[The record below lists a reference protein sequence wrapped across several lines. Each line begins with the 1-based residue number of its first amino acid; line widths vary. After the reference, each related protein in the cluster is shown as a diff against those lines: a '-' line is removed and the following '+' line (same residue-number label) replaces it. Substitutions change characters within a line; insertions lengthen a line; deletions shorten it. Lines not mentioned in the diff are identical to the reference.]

1 MKIAGYQGSVNLGAG
16 GGATVKVSSDL
27 NAYGSGG
34 KGLAAIAGAAN
45 KWAVAVEAQ
54 QEDEDKQSILNAM
67 DIFNK
72 SRYNIM
78 YNDESGLMNTKLEG
92 TAGAGAS
99 YTEQINKARQ
109 DVLSNTKL
117 HSQKNQL
124 ALDHLMYQSAQQ
136 GFQTVD
142 QYEQKQKE
150 AVTDLRYDNNI
161 QNSCEFVQK
170 NWNNPQA
177 LQDEIIR
184 TQLLTSAIYGK
195 RGAEFIESKSRA
207 NIGQVVASAVGASIT
222 NEDYGTMRNLMDK
235 YGSYLTANQ
244 RAAFEKVAYDKES
257 SAFERNAAKD
267 LYAKYGDDEEAVR
280 KAVEGMKGFSG
291 GESGNDF
298 ENLLTSFGIQESDG
312 NYNAKNARTGASGKY
327 QILPSNWPSW
337 SQEAG
342 LPAGAE
348 MTPEN
353 QEKVARFKLKQYY
366 DKYGAAGAAVA
377 WYSGETNAQRW
388 VSGKTTD
395 VWGNTWDTPQHGN
408 EPSIKEYAESV
419 TSRAGNVHSTH
430 NMSQDEQDRIM
441 KQYRT
446 IKADHDRIETYKKNK
461 LFEGIKSELFS
472 MFNNGTSYSDAMAWA
487 TNQAGSDPDK
497 YVTYRNAVT
506 AIYGP
511 QGRSGSGGSGG
522 REGIAKLGSDGKEA
536 VISMLE
542 AGRFKSKA
550 EFLAFARSHG
560 ATNSDMNTL
569 DKSYDNWLSGA
580 GEYAY
585 DWDGLCKY
593 AMGSSSNNK
602 VKQGL
607 KIYGKQ
613 WVRTYRAE
621 HNGMNPDESVL
632 VDAMKQAITT
642 RTFGTYVTKPGFLWD
657 STKTFS
663 GNDALLAKAGIARA
677 EKIAD
682 DWYHV
687 TYFDGSDGNVNG
699 GYLDEVMN
707 GDY

>member
-1 MKIAGYQGSVNLGAG
+1 MKIAGYQGGVNLGT

-92 TAGAGAS
+92 TAGASSS

-117 HSQKNQL
+117 HSKKNQL

-222 NEDYGTMRNLMDK
+222 NEDYGTMRNIMDK

-257 SAFERNAAKD
+257 SAFERNTAKD
-267 LYAKYGDDEEAVR
+267 LYAKYGDNEEAVR
-280 KAVEGMKGFSG
+280 KELEGMKGFSEG
-291 GESGNDF
+291 GNEFDNLVVAIGGQESG
-298 ENLLTSFGIQESDG
+298 G
-312 NYNAKNARTGASGKY
+312 NYNAKNGRTGASGKY
-327 QILPSNWPSW
+327 QIMPDNWPSW

-353 QEKVARFKLKQYY
+353 QEIVARFKLKQYY
-366 DKYGAAGAAVA
+366 DKYGARGAAIAWYGGEGALKYSAGAM
-377 WYSGETNAQRW
+377 NRKQ
-388 VSGKTTD
+388 
-395 VWGNTWDTPQHGN
+395 GNGD
-408 EPSIKEYAESV
+408 EPSINEYADSV
-419 TSRAGNVHSTH
+419 LARMGTGHSTH

-461 LFEGIKSELFS
+461 LFEGIKSEIFS

-511 QGRSGSGGSGG
+511 QGRSGSSGG
-522 REGIAKLGSDGKEA
+522 GNGKLDDDAIGVLEDMLQEGKFSSIDQ
-536 VISMLE
+536 
-542 AGRFKSKA
+542 
-550 EFLAFARSHG
+550 FLAYAANKG
-560 ATNSDMNTL
+560 A
-569 DKSYDNWLSGA
+569 
-580 GEYAY
+580 
-585 DWDGLCKY
+585 
-593 AMGSSSNNK
+593 SSAQRRK
-602 VKQGL
+602 L
-607 KIYGKQ
+607 EKIYNDWYSGTGEFAFDMEGLVQQVAGKNADALYKKKIQNYGRQ
-613 WVRTYRAE
+613 WVRAYRVKN
-621 HNGMNPDESVL
+621 HGMNPGETELLKALRNCV
-632 VDAMKQAITT
+632 TT
-642 RTFGTYVTKPGFLWD
+642 KVYGSYVTEKHSFWFD
-657 STKTFS
+657 STEDIKAS
-663 GNDALLAKAGIARA
+663 DADLIARGIASVN
-677 EKIAD
+677 KTGD
-682 DWYHV
+682 DWYDV
-687 TYFDGSDGNVNG
+687 KWLDGRSGKING
-699 GYLDEVMN
+699 AYLAKLLK

>member
-1 MKIAGYQGSVNLGAG
+1 MKIAGYQGGVNLGT

-92 TAGAGAS
+92 TAGASSS

-117 HSQKNQL
+117 HSKKNQL

-222 NEDYGTMRNLMDK
+222 NEDYGTMRNIMDK

-257 SAFERNAAKD
+257 SAFERNTAKD

-280 KAVEGMKGFSG
+280 KEVENMDAFSPEG
-291 GESGNDF
+291 GKVETQAEGTTWVRNSGVSLDGVKQQVTIGLSDIAKEFNT
-298 ENLLTSFGIQESDG
+298 LSGAQLIVTSGTDSTDIH
-312 NYNAKNARTGASGKY
+312 
-327 QILPSNWPSW
+327 
-337 SQEAG
+337 
-342 LPAGAE
+342 
-348 MTPEN
+348 
-353 QEKVARFKLKQYY
+353 
-366 DKYGAAGAAVA
+366 AAGEHSHGAGVKLDVAADWLENADNRKKFISYMQSKGIKVLDEYSNPSPNSTGGHLDLDFTDYKGGTVA
-377 WYSGETNAQRW
+377 HKHISLDG
-388 VSGKTTD
+388 
-395 VWGNTWDTPQHGN
+395 
-408 EPSIKEYAESV
+408 
-419 TSRAGNVHSTH
+419 
-430 NMSQDEQDRIM
+430 QDRIM
-441 KQYRT
+441 KQYRI

-461 LFEGIKSELFS
+461 LFEGIKNEIFA
-472 MFNNGTSYSDAMAWA
+472 MFGNGTSYSDAMAWA

-497 YVTYRNAVT
+497 YVTYRNAVE

-511 QGRSGSGGSGG
+511 QGGSGSSGSGGSSNGKLDDDAIG
-522 REGIAKLGSDGKEA
+522 VLEDMLQEGKFASIDQ
-536 VISMLE
+536 
-542 AGRFKSKA
+542 
-550 EFLAFARSHG
+550 FLAYAANKG
-560 ATNSDMNTL
+560 A
-569 DKSYDNWLSGA
+569 
-580 GEYAY
+580 
-585 DWDGLCKY
+585 
-593 AMGSSSNNK
+593 SSAQRGK
-602 VKQGL
+602 L
-607 KIYGKQ
+607 EKIYNDWYSGTGEFAFDMEGLVQQVAGKNADALYKKKIQNYGRQ
-613 WVRTYRAE
+613 WVRAYRAKN
-621 HNGMNPDESVL
+621 HGMNPGETELLEALRNCV
-632 VDAMKQAITT
+632 TT
-642 RTFGTYVTKPGFLWD
+642 KVYGSYVTEKHSFWFD
-657 STKTFS
+657 STEDIKAS
-663 GNDALLAKAGIARA
+663 DADLIARGIASVN
-677 EKIAD
+677 KTGD
-682 DWYHV
+682 DWYDV
-687 TYFDGSDGNVNG
+687 KWLDGTSGKING
-699 GYLDEVMN
+699 AYLAKLLK

>member
-34 KGLAAIAGAAN
+34 KGLAAIAGAAS

-117 HSQKNQL
+117 HSKKNQL

-170 NWNNPQA
+170 NWNNSQA

-195 RGAEFIESKSRA
+195 RGAEFVESKSRA

-222 NEDYGTMRNLMDK
+222 NEDYSTMRNIMDK

-257 SAFERNAAKD
+257 SAFERNTAKD
-267 LYAKYGDDEEAVR
+267 LYAKYGDNEEAVR
-280 KAVEGMKGFSG
+280 KALEGMKGFSEG
-291 GESGNDF
+291 GNEFDNLVAAIGGQESG
-298 ENLLTSFGIQESDG
+298 G
-312 NYNAKNARTGASGKY
+312 NYNAKNGRTGASGKY
-327 QILPSNWPSW
+327 QIMPDNWPSW

-353 QEKVARFKLKQYY
+353 QEMVARFKLKQYY
-366 DKYGAAGAAVA
+366 DKYGARGAAIA
-377 WYSGETNAQRW
+377 WYGGEGALNYSADAMNRKQ
-388 VSGKTTD
+388 
-395 VWGNTWDTPQHGN
+395 GNGD
-408 EPSIKEYAESV
+408 EPSINEYADSV
-419 TSRAGNVHSTH
+419 LARMGTGHSTH

-461 LFEGIKSELFS
+461 LFEGIKNEIFA

-511 QGRSGSGGSGG
+511 QGRSGSSGSGG

-560 ATNSDMNTL
+560 ATNSDMNSL

-593 AMGSSSNNK
+593 AMGSSSNDK

-663 GNDALLAKAGIARA
+663 GNDALLAKAGIARV

>member
-1 MKIAGYQGSVNLGAG
+1 MKIAGYQGSVNLGTG

-222 NEDYGTMRNLMDK
+222 NEDYGTMRNIMDK
-235 YGSYLTANQ
+235 YGSCLTANQ

-280 KAVEGMKGFSG
+280 KEVENMDAFSPEG
-291 GESGNDF
+291 GKVEAQAEGTTWVRNSGVSLDGVKQQVTVGLSDIAKEFNT
-298 ENLLTSFGIQESDG
+298 LSGAQLIVTSGTDSTDIH
-312 NYNAKNARTGASGKY
+312 
-327 QILPSNWPSW
+327 
-337 SQEAG
+337 
-342 LPAGAE
+342 
-348 MTPEN
+348 
-353 QEKVARFKLKQYY
+353 
-366 DKYGAAGAAVA
+366 AAGEHSHGAGVKLDVAADWLENADNRKKFISYMQSKGIKVLDEYSNPSPNSTGGHLDLDFTDYKGGTVA
-377 WYSGETNAQRW
+377 HKHISLDG
-388 VSGKTTD
+388 
-395 VWGNTWDTPQHGN
+395 
-408 EPSIKEYAESV
+408 
-419 TSRAGNVHSTH
+419 
-430 NMSQDEQDRIM
+430 QDRIM
-441 KQYRT
+441 KQYRI

-461 LFEGIKSELFS
+461 LFEGIKNEIFA
-472 MFNNGTSYSDAMAWA
+472 MFNNGTSYSEAMTWA

-497 YVTYRNAVT
+497 YVTYRNAVE

-511 QGRSGSGGSGG
+511 QGRSESSGSGGSSNGKLDDDAIG
-522 REGIAKLGSDGKEA
+522 VLEDMLQEGKFSSIDQ
-536 VISMLE
+536 
-542 AGRFKSKA
+542 
-550 EFLAFARSHG
+550 FLAYAANKG
-560 ATNSDMNTL
+560 ASSAQR
-569 DKSYDNWLSGA
+569 DKL
-580 GEYAY
+580 E
-585 DWDGLCKY
+585 
-593 AMGSSSNNK
+593 
-602 VKQGL
+602 
-607 KIYGKQ
+607 KIYKDWYSGTGEFAFDMEGLVQQVAGKNADALYKKKIQNYGRQ
-613 WVRTYRAE
+613 WVRAYRVKN
-621 HNGMNPDESVL
+621 HGMNPGETELLEALQNCV
-632 VDAMKQAITT
+632 TT
-642 RTFGTYVTKPGFLWD
+642 KVYGSYVTEKHSFWFD
-657 STKTFS
+657 STEDIKAS
-663 GNDALLAKAGIARA
+663 DADLIARGIASVN
-677 EKIAD
+677 KTGD
-682 DWYHV
+682 DWYDV
-687 TYFDGSDGNVNG
+687 KWLDGTSGKING
-699 GYLDEVMN
+699 AYLAKLLR

>member
-16 GGATVKVSSDL
+16 GGATVKVSSDI

-117 HSQKNQL
+117 HSKKNQL

-222 NEDYGTMRNLMDK
+222 NEDYSTMRNIMDK

-257 SAFERNAAKD
+257 SAFERNTAKD

-280 KAVEGMKGFSG
+280 KEVENMDAFSPEG
-291 GESGNDF
+291 GKVETQAEGTTWVRNSGVSLDGVKQQVTIGLSDIAKEFNT
-298 ENLLTSFGIQESDG
+298 LSGAQLIVTSGTDSTDIH
-312 NYNAKNARTGASGKY
+312 
-327 QILPSNWPSW
+327 
-337 SQEAG
+337 
-342 LPAGAE
+342 
-348 MTPEN
+348 
-353 QEKVARFKLKQYY
+353 
-366 DKYGAAGAAVA
+366 AAGEHSHGAGVKLDVAADWLENADNRKKFISYMQSKGIKVLDEYSNPSPNSTGGHLDLDFTDYKGGTVA
-377 WYSGETNAQRW
+377 HKHISLDG
-388 VSGKTTD
+388 
-395 VWGNTWDTPQHGN
+395 
-408 EPSIKEYAESV
+408 
-419 TSRAGNVHSTH
+419 
-430 NMSQDEQDRIM
+430 QDRIM
-441 KQYRT
+441 KQYRI

-461 LFEGIKSELFS
+461 LFEGIKNEIFA
-472 MFNNGTSYSDAMAWA
+472 MFGNGTSYSDAMAWA
-487 TNQAGSDPDK
+487 TKQAGSDPDK

-511 QGRSGSGGSGG
+511 QGRSGSSGSGG
-522 REGIAKLGSDGKEA
+522 SSNGKLDDDAIGVLEDMLQEGKFASIDQ
-536 VISMLE
+536 
-542 AGRFKSKA
+542 
-550 EFLAFARSHG
+550 FLAYAANKG
-560 ATNSDMNTL
+560 A
-569 DKSYDNWLSGA
+569 
-580 GEYAY
+580 
-585 DWDGLCKY
+585 
-593 AMGSSSNNK
+593 SSAQRWK
-602 VKQGL
+602 L
-607 KIYGKQ
+607 EKIYKDWYSGTGEFAFDMEGLVQQVAGKNADALYKKKIQNYGRQ
-613 WVRTYRAE
+613 WVRTYRAQ
-621 HNGMNPDESVL
+621 HGGNNPGEAELLEALQNCVKTKVYGS
-632 VDAMKQAITT
+632 
-642 RTFGTYVTKPGFLWD
+642 YVTEKHSFWFD
-657 STKTFS
+657 STEDIKAS
-663 GNDALLAKAGIARA
+663 DADLIARGIASVY
-677 EKIAD
+677 KTGD
-682 DWYHV
+682 DWYDV
-687 TYFDGSDGNVNG
+687 KWLDGTSGKING
-699 GYLDEVMN
+699 AYLAKLLK

>member
-117 HSQKNQL
+117 HSKKNQL

-222 NEDYGTMRNLMDK
+222 NEDYGTMRNIMDK

-257 SAFERNAAKD
+257 SAFERNTAKD
-267 LYAKYGDDEEAVR
+267 LYAKYGDNEEAVR
-280 KAVEGMKGFSG
+280 KALEGMKGFSEG
-291 GESGNDF
+291 GNEFDNLVAAIGGQESG
-298 ENLLTSFGIQESDG
+298 G
-312 NYNAKNARTGASGKY
+312 NYNAKNGRTGASGKY
-327 QILPSNWPSW
+327 QIMPDNWPSW

-353 QEKVARFKLKQYY
+353 QEIVARFKLKQYY
-366 DKYGAAGAAVA
+366 DKYGARGAAIA
-377 WYSGETNAQRW
+377 WYGGEGALKYSADAMNRKQ
-388 VSGKTTD
+388 
-395 VWGNTWDTPQHGN
+395 GNGD
-408 EPSIKEYAESV
+408 EPSINEYADSV
-419 TSRAGNVHSTH
+419 LARMGTGHSTH

-461 LFEGIKSELFS
+461 LFEGIKNEIFA

-487 TNQAGSDPDK
+487 TKQAGSDPDK

-511 QGRSGSGGSGG
+511 QGRSGSSGSGG
-522 REGIAKLGSDGKEA
+522 REAIAKLGSDGKEA

-560 ATNSDMNTL
+560 ATNSDMNSL

-593 AMGSSSNNK
+593 VMGTSSNDK

>member
-1 MKIAGYQGSVNLGAG
+1 MKIAGYQGSVNLGTG

-92 TAGAGAS
+92 TAGASAS

-222 NEDYGTMRNLMDK
+222 NEDYGTMRNIMDK

-257 SAFERNAAKD
+257 SAFERNTAKD
-267 LYAKYGDDEEAVR
+267 LYAKYGDNEEAVR
-280 KAVEGMKGFSG
+280 KELEGMKGFSEG
-291 GESGNDF
+291 GNEFDNLVAAIGGQESG
-298 ENLLTSFGIQESDG
+298 G
-312 NYNAKNARTGASGKY
+312 NYNAKNGRTGASGKY
-327 QILPSNWPSW
+327 QIMPDNWPSW

-353 QEKVARFKLKQYY
+353 QEIVARFKLKQYY
-366 DKYGAAGAAVA
+366 DKYGARGAAIAWYGGEGALKYSAGAM
-377 WYSGETNAQRW
+377 NRKQ
-388 VSGKTTD
+388 
-395 VWGNTWDTPQHGN
+395 GNGD
-408 EPSIKEYAESV
+408 EPSINEYADSV
-419 TSRAGNVHSTH
+419 LARMGTGHSTH

-461 LFEGIKSELFS
+461 LFEGIKSEIFS

-497 YVTYRNAVT
+497 YVTYRNAVV

-511 QGRSGSGGSGG
+511 QGRSGSSGSGG
-522 REGIAKLGSDGKEA
+522 SSNGKLDDDAIGVLEDMLQEGKFASIDQ
-536 VISMLE
+536 
-542 AGRFKSKA
+542 
-550 EFLAFARSHG
+550 FLAYAANKG
-560 ATNSDMNTL
+560 A
-569 DKSYDNWLSGA
+569 
-580 GEYAY
+580 
-585 DWDGLCKY
+585 
-593 AMGSSSNNK
+593 SSAQRGK
-602 VKQGL
+602 L
-607 KIYGKQ
+607 EKIYKDWYSGTGEFAFDMEGLVQQVAGKNADALYKKKIQNYGRQ
-613 WVRTYRAE
+613 WVRTYRAQ
-621 HNGMNPDESVL
+621 HGGNNPGETELLEALRNCV
-632 VDAMKQAITT
+632 TT
-642 RTFGTYVTKPGFLWD
+642 KVYGSYVTEKHSFWFD
-657 STKTFS
+657 STEDIKAS
-663 GNDALLAKAGIARA
+663 DADLIARGIASVN
-677 EKIAD
+677 KTGD
-682 DWYHV
+682 DWYDV
-687 TYFDGSDGNVNG
+687 KWLDGTSGKING
-699 GYLDEVMN
+699 AYLAKLLK

>member
-117 HSQKNQL
+117 HSKKNQL

-222 NEDYGTMRNLMDK
+222 NEDYGTMRNIMDK

-257 SAFERNAAKD
+257 SAFERNTAKD
-267 LYAKYGDDEEAVR
+267 LYAKYGDNEEAVR
-280 KAVEGMKGFSG
+280 KALEGMKGFSEG
-291 GESGNDF
+291 GNEFDNLVAAIGGQESG
-298 ENLLTSFGIQESDG
+298 G
-312 NYNAKNARTGASGKY
+312 NYNAKNSRTGASGKY
-327 QILPSNWPSW
+327 QIMPDNWPSW

-353 QEKVARFKLKQYY
+353 QEIVARFKLKQYY
-366 DKYGAAGAAVA
+366 DKYGARGAAIA
-377 WYSGETNAQRW
+377 WYGGEGALNYSADAMNRKQ
-388 VSGKTTD
+388 
-395 VWGNTWDTPQHGN
+395 GNGD
-408 EPSIKEYAESV
+408 EPSINEYADSV
-419 TSRAGNVHSTH
+419 LARMGTGHSTH

-461 LFEGIKSELFS
+461 LFEGIKNEIFAMFS
-472 MFNNGTSYSDAMAWA
+472 NGTSYSDAMAWA

-511 QGRSGSGGSGG
+511 QGRSGSSGSGG
-522 REGIAKLGSDGKEA
+522 REAIAKLGSDGKEA

-560 ATNSDMNTL
+560 ATNSDMNSL

-593 AMGSSSNNK
+593 VMGTSSNNK

-607 KIYGKQ
+607 KIFGKQ

-642 RTFGTYVTKPGFLWD
+642 RTFGSYVTKPGFLWD

>member
-117 HSQKNQL
+117 HSKKNQL

-222 NEDYGTMRNLMDK
+222 NEDYSTMRNIMDK

-257 SAFERNAAKD
+257 SAFERNTAKD
-267 LYAKYGDDEEAVR
+267 LYAKYGDNEEAVR
-280 KAVEGMKGFSG
+280 KALEGMKGFSEG
-291 GESGNDF
+291 GNEFDNLVAAIGGQESG
-298 ENLLTSFGIQESDG
+298 G
-312 NYNAKNARTGASGKY
+312 NYNAKNGRTGASGKY
-327 QILPSNWPSW
+327 QIMPDNWPSW

-353 QEKVARFKLKQYY
+353 QEIVARFKLKQYY
-366 DKYGAAGAAVA
+366 DKYGARGAAIA
-377 WYSGETNAQRW
+377 WYGGEGALKYSADAMNRKQ
-388 VSGKTTD
+388 
-395 VWGNTWDTPQHGN
+395 GNGD
-408 EPSIKEYAESV
+408 EPSINEYADSV
-419 TSRAGNVHSTH
+419 LARMGTGHSTH

-446 IKADHDRIETYKKNK
+446 IKADHDRITTYKKNK
-461 LFEGIKSELFS
+461 LFEGIKSEIFS

-497 YVTYRNAVT
+497 YVTYRNAVK

-511 QGRSGSGGSGG
+511 QGRSGSSNGKLDNDAIDVLEDMLQ
-522 REGIAKLGSDGKEA
+522 EGKFASIDQ
-536 VISMLE
+536 
-542 AGRFKSKA
+542 
-550 EFLAFARSHG
+550 FLAYAANKGASSAQRGKLEKIYKDWYSGTGEFAF
-560 ATNSDMNTL
+560 DM
-569 DKSYDNWLSGA
+569 
-580 GEYAY
+580 E
-585 DWDGLCKY
+585 GL
-593 AMGSSSNNK
+593 
-602 VKQGL
+602 VKQVAGKNADAL
-607 KIYGKQ
+607 YKKKIQNYGRQ
-613 WVRTYRAE
+613 WVRVYRAKN
-621 HNGMNPDESVL
+621 HGMNPGETELLEALQNCV
-632 VDAMKQAITT
+632 TT
-642 RTFGTYVTKPGFLWD
+642 KVYGSYVTEKHSFWFD
-657 STKTFS
+657 STEDIKAS
-663 GNDALLAKAGIARA
+663 DADLIARGIASVN
-677 EKIAD
+677 KTGD
-682 DWYHV
+682 DWYDV
-687 TYFDGSDGNVNG
+687 KWLDGTSRKING
-699 GYLDEVMN
+699 AYLAKLLK

>member
-1 MKIAGYQGSVNLGAG
+1 MKIAGYQGSVNLGTG

-267 LYAKYGDDEEAVR
+267 LYAKYGDNEEAVR
-280 KAVEGMKGFSG
+280 KEVENMDAFSPEG
-291 GESGNDF
+291 GKVEAQAEGTTWVRNSGVSLDGVKQQVTVGLSDIAKEFNT
-298 ENLLTSFGIQESDG
+298 LSGAQLIVTSGTDSTDIH
-312 NYNAKNARTGASGKY
+312 
-327 QILPSNWPSW
+327 
-337 SQEAG
+337 
-342 LPAGAE
+342 
-348 MTPEN
+348 
-353 QEKVARFKLKQYY
+353 
-366 DKYGAAGAAVA
+366 AAGEHSHGAGVKLDVAADWLENADNRKKFISYMQSKGIKVLDE
-377 WYSGETNAQRW
+377 YSNPSPNSTG
-388 VSGKTTD
+388 GHLDLDFTD
-395 VWGNTWDTPQHGN
+395 YKGGATAHRRV
-408 EPSIKEYAESV
+408 
-419 TSRAGNVHSTH
+419 
-430 NMSQDEQDRIM
+430 SQDEQDRIM

-461 LFEGIKSELFS
+461 LFEGIKSEIFA
-472 MFNNGTSYSDAMAWA
+472 MFGNGTSYSDAMAWA

-511 QGRSGSGGSGG
+511 QGRSGSSGSGG

-542 AGRFKSKA
+542 AGKFKSKA

>member
-1 MKIAGYQGSVNLGAG
+1 MKIAGYQGSVNLGTG

-92 TAGAGAS
+92 TAGASSS

-117 HSQKNQL
+117 HSKKNQL

-150 AVTDLRYDNNI
+150 AVSDLRYDNNI

-222 NEDYGTMRNLMDK
+222 NEDYGTMRNIMDK

-257 SAFERNAAKD
+257 SAFERNTAKD
-267 LYAKYGDDEEAVR
+267 LYAKYGDNEEAVR
-280 KAVEGMKGFSG
+280 KELEGMKGFSEG
-291 GESGNDF
+291 GNEFDNLVAAIGGQESG
-298 ENLLTSFGIQESDG
+298 G
-312 NYNAKNARTGASGKY
+312 NYNAKNGRTGASGKY
-327 QILPSNWPSW
+327 QIMPDNWPSW

-353 QEKVARFKLKQYY
+353 QEIVARFKLKQYY
-366 DKYGAAGAAVA
+366 DKYGARGAAIAWYGGEGALKYSAGAM
-377 WYSGETNAQRW
+377 NRKQ
-388 VSGKTTD
+388 
-395 VWGNTWDTPQHGN
+395 GNGD
-408 EPSIKEYAESV
+408 EPSINEYADSV
-419 TSRAGNVHSTH
+419 LARMGTGHSTH

-461 LFEGIKSELFS
+461 LFEGIKSEIFS
-472 MFNNGTSYSDAMAWA
+472 MFNNGTSYSEAMAWA

-497 YVTYRNAVT
+497 YVTYRNAVV

-511 QGRSGSGGSGG
+511 QGRSGSSGSGGSGNG
-522 REGIAKLGSDGKEA
+522 KLDDDAIGVLEDMLQEGKFSSIDQ
-536 VISMLE
+536 
-542 AGRFKSKA
+542 
-550 EFLAFARSHG
+550 FLAYAANKG
-560 ATNSDMNTL
+560 A
-569 DKSYDNWLSGA
+569 
-580 GEYAY
+580 
-585 DWDGLCKY
+585 
-593 AMGSSSNNK
+593 SSAQRGK
-602 VKQGL
+602 L
-607 KIYGKQ
+607 EKIYKDWYSGTGEFAFDMEGLVQQVAGKNADALYKKKIQNYGRQ
-613 WVRTYRAE
+613 WVRTYRAQ
-621 HNGMNPDESVL
+621 HGGNNPGETELLEALQNCV
-632 VDAMKQAITT
+632 TT
-642 RTFGTYVTKPGFLWD
+642 KVYGSYVTEKHSFWFD
-657 STKTFS
+657 STEDIKAS
-663 GNDALLAKAGIARA
+663 DADLIARGIASVT
-677 EKIAD
+677 KTGD
-682 DWYHV
+682 DWYDV
-687 TYFDGSDGNVNG
+687 KWLDGTSGKING
-699 GYLDEVMN
+699 AYLAKLLK

>member
-45 KWAVAVEAQ
+45 KWAAAVEAQ

-117 HSQKNQL
+117 HSKKNQL

-222 NEDYGTMRNLMDK
+222 NEDYGTMRNIMDK

-257 SAFERNAAKD
+257 SAFERNTAKD
-267 LYAKYGDDEEAVR
+267 LYAKYGDNEEAVR
-280 KAVEGMKGFSG
+280 KALEGMKGFSEG
-291 GESGNDF
+291 GNEFDNLVAAIGGQESG
-298 ENLLTSFGIQESDG
+298 G
-312 NYNAKNARTGASGKY
+312 NYNAKNGRTGASGKY
-327 QILPSNWPSW
+327 QIMPDNWPSW

-353 QEKVARFKLKQYY
+353 QEIVARFKLKQYY
-366 DKYGAAGAAVA
+366 DKYGARGAAIA
-377 WYSGETNAQRW
+377 WYGGEGALKYSADAMNRKQ
-388 VSGKTTD
+388 
-395 VWGNTWDTPQHGN
+395 GNGD
-408 EPSIKEYAESV
+408 EPSINEYADSV
-419 TSRAGNVHSTH
+419 LARMGTGHSTH

-461 LFEGIKSELFS
+461 LFEGIKNEIFA
-472 MFNNGTSYSDAMAWA
+472 MFGNGTSYSDAMAWA
-487 TNQAGSDPDK
+487 TKQAGSDPDK
-497 YVTYRNAVT
+497 YVTYRNAVE

-511 QGRSGSGGSGG
+511 QGRSGSSGSGE
-522 REGIAKLGSDGKEA
+522 REAIAKLGSDGKEA

-560 ATNSDMNTL
+560 ATNSDMNSL

-593 AMGSSSNNK
+593 VMGTSSNDK

-613 WVRTYRAE
+613 WVRTYRTE

-663 GNDALLAKAGIARA
+663 GNDALLAKAGIARV

>member
-1 MKIAGYQGSVNLGAG
+1 MKIAGYQGSVNLGSG

-222 NEDYGTMRNLMDK
+222 NEDYGTMRKLMDK

-257 SAFERNAAKD
+257 SAFERNTAKD
-267 LYAKYGDDEEAVR
+267 LYAKYGDNEEAVR
-280 KAVEGMKGFSG
+280 KEVENMDAFSPEG
-291 GESGNDF
+291 GKVETQAEGTTWVRNSGVSLDGVKQQVTIGLSDIAKEFNT
-298 ENLLTSFGIQESDG
+298 LSGAQLIVTSGTDSTDIH
-312 NYNAKNARTGASGKY
+312 
-327 QILPSNWPSW
+327 
-337 SQEAG
+337 
-342 LPAGAE
+342 
-348 MTPEN
+348 
-353 QEKVARFKLKQYY
+353 
-366 DKYGAAGAAVA
+366 AAGEHSHGAGVKLDVAADWLENADNRKKFISYMQSKGIKVLDEYSNPSPNSTGGHLDLDFTDYKGGTVA
-377 WYSGETNAQRW
+377 HKHISL
-388 VSGKTTD
+388 
-395 VWGNTWDTPQHGN
+395 
-408 EPSIKEYAESV
+408 
-419 TSRAGNVHSTH
+419 
-430 NMSQDEQDRIM
+430 DEQDRIM

-461 LFEGIKSELFS
+461 LFEGIKSEIFA
-472 MFNNGTSYSDAMAWA
+472 MFGNGTSYSEAMAWA
-487 TNQAGSDPDK
+487 VKQAGSDPDK
-497 YVTYRNAVT
+497 YVTYRNAVV

-511 QGRSGSGGSGG
+511 QGRSGSSGSGGSGNG
-522 REGIAKLGSDGKEA
+522 KLDDDAIGVLEDMLQEGKFSSIDQ
-536 VISMLE
+536 
-542 AGRFKSKA
+542 
-550 EFLAFARSHG
+550 FLAYAANKG
-560 ATNSDMNTL
+560 A
-569 DKSYDNWLSGA
+569 
-580 GEYAY
+580 
-585 DWDGLCKY
+585 
-593 AMGSSSNNK
+593 SSAQRGK
-602 VKQGL
+602 L
-607 KIYGKQ
+607 EKIYKDWYSGTGEFAFDMEGLVQQVAGKNADALYKKKIQNYGRQ
-613 WVRTYRAE
+613 WVRIYRAKN
-621 HNGMNPDESVL
+621 HGMNPGETELLEALRNCV
-632 VDAMKQAITT
+632 TT
-642 RTFGTYVTKPGFLWD
+642 KVYGSYVTEKHSFWFD
-657 STKTFS
+657 STEDIKAS
-663 GNDALLAKAGIARA
+663 DADLIARGIASVN
-677 EKIAD
+677 KTGD
-682 DWYHV
+682 DWYDV
-687 TYFDGSDGNVNG
+687 KWLDGTSGKING
-699 GYLDEVMN
+699 AYLAKLLK

>member
-117 HSQKNQL
+117 HSKKNQL

-222 NEDYGTMRNLMDK
+222 NEDYSTMRNIMDK

-244 RAAFEKVAYDKES
+244 RATFEKVAYDKES
-257 SAFERNAAKD
+257 SAFERNTAKD
-267 LYAKYGDDEEAVR
+267 LYAKYGDNEEAVR
-280 KAVEGMKGFSG
+280 KALEGMKGFSEG
-291 GESGNDF
+291 GNEFDNLVAAIGGQESG
-298 ENLLTSFGIQESDG
+298 G
-312 NYNAKNARTGASGKY
+312 NYNAKNGRTGASGKY
-327 QILPSNWPSW
+327 QIMPDNWPSW

-353 QEKVARFKLKQYY
+353 QEIVARFKLKQYY
-366 DKYGAAGAAVA
+366 DKYGARGAAIA
-377 WYSGETNAQRW
+377 WYGGEGALNYSADAMNRKQ
-388 VSGKTTD
+388 
-395 VWGNTWDTPQHGN
+395 GNGD
-408 EPSIKEYAESV
+408 EPSINEYADSV
-419 TSRAGNVHSTH
+419 LARMGTGHSTH

-487 TNQAGSDPDK
+487 TKQAGSDPDK

-511 QGRSGSGGSGG
+511 QGRSGSSGSGG
-522 REGIAKLGSDGKEA
+522 REAIAKFGSDGKEA

-560 ATNSDMNTL
+560 ATNSDMNSL

-593 AMGSSSNNK
+593 VMGTSSNDK

-613 WVRTYRAE
+613 WVRIYRAE
-621 HNGMNPDESVL
+621 HNGMKPDESVL

-642 RTFGTYVTKPGFLWD
+642 RTFGSYVTKPGFLWD

-663 GNDALLAKAGIARA
+663 GNDALLAKAGIARV

>member
-1 MKIAGYQGSVNLGAG
+1 MKIAGYQGSVNLGTG

-222 NEDYGTMRNLMDK
+222 NEDYGTMRNIMDK

-257 SAFERNAAKD
+257 NAFERNTAKD

-280 KAVEGMKGFSG
+280 KEVENMDAFSPEG
-291 GESGNDF
+291 GKVETQAEGTTWVRNSGVSLDGVKQQVTIGLSDIAKEFNT
-298 ENLLTSFGIQESDG
+298 LSGAQLIVTSGTDSTDIH
-312 NYNAKNARTGASGKY
+312 
-327 QILPSNWPSW
+327 
-337 SQEAG
+337 
-342 LPAGAE
+342 
-348 MTPEN
+348 
-353 QEKVARFKLKQYY
+353 
-366 DKYGAAGAAVA
+366 AAGEHSHGAGVKLDVAADWLENADNRKKFISYMQSKGIKVLDEYSNPSPNSTGGHLDLDFTDYKGGTVA
-377 WYSGETNAQRW
+377 HKHISLDG
-388 VSGKTTD
+388 
-395 VWGNTWDTPQHGN
+395 
-408 EPSIKEYAESV
+408 
-419 TSRAGNVHSTH
+419 
-430 NMSQDEQDRIM
+430 QDRIM
-441 KQYRT
+441 KQYRI

-461 LFEGIKSELFS
+461 LFEGIKNEIFA
-472 MFNNGTSYSDAMAWA
+472 MFGNGTSYSDAMAWA

-497 YVTYRNAVT
+497 YVTYRNAVE

-511 QGRSGSGGSGG
+511 QGGSGSSGSGGSSNGKLDDDAIG
-522 REGIAKLGSDGKEA
+522 VLEDMLQEGKFASIDQ
-536 VISMLE
+536 
-542 AGRFKSKA
+542 
-550 EFLAFARSHG
+550 FLAYAANKG
-560 ATNSDMNTL
+560 A
-569 DKSYDNWLSGA
+569 
-580 GEYAY
+580 
-585 DWDGLCKY
+585 
-593 AMGSSSNNK
+593 SSAQRGK
-602 VKQGL
+602 L
-607 KIYGKQ
+607 EKIYNDWYSGTGEFAFDMEGLVQQVAGKNADALYKKKIQNYGRQ
-613 WVRTYRAE
+613 WVRAYRAKN
-621 HNGMNPDESVL
+621 HGMNPGETELLEALRNCV
-632 VDAMKQAITT
+632 TT
-642 RTFGTYVTKPGFLWD
+642 KVYGSYVTEKHSFWFD
-657 STKTFS
+657 STEDIKAS
-663 GNDALLAKAGIARA
+663 DADLIARGIASVN
-677 EKIAD
+677 KTGD
-682 DWYHV
+682 DWYDV
-687 TYFDGSDGNVNG
+687 KWLDGRSGKING
-699 GYLDEVMN
+699 AYLAKLLK

>member
-117 HSQKNQL
+117 HSKKNQL

-222 NEDYGTMRNLMDK
+222 NEDYGTMRNIMDK

-257 SAFERNAAKD
+257 SAFERNTAKD
-267 LYAKYGDDEEAVR
+267 LYAKYGDNEEAVR
-280 KAVEGMKGFSG
+280 KALEGMKGFSEG
-291 GESGNDF
+291 GNEFDNLVAAIGGQESG
-298 ENLLTSFGIQESDG
+298 G
-312 NYNAKNARTGASGKY
+312 NYNAKNGRTGASGKY
-327 QILPSNWPSW
+327 QIMPDNWPSW

-353 QEKVARFKLKQYY
+353 QEIVARFKLKQYY
-366 DKYGAAGAAVA
+366 DKYGARGAAIA
-377 WYSGETNAQRW
+377 WYGGEGALKYSADAMNRKQ
-388 VSGKTTD
+388 
-395 VWGNTWDTPQHGN
+395 GNGD
-408 EPSIKEYAESV
+408 EPSINEYADSV
-419 TSRAGNVHSTH
+419 LARMGTGHSTH

-461 LFEGIKSELFS
+461 LFEGIKSEIFS

-511 QGRSGSGGSGG
+511 QGRSGSSGSGG

-560 ATNSDMNTL
+560 ATNSDMNSL

-593 AMGSSSNNK
+593 AMGSSSNDK

-663 GNDALLAKAGIARA
+663 GNDALLAKAGIARV

>member
-34 KGLAAIAGAAN
+34 KGLAAIAGAVN
-45 KWAVAVEAQ
+45 KWVVAVEAQ

-117 HSQKNQL
+117 HSKKNQL

-222 NEDYGTMRNLMDK
+222 NEDYSTMRNIMDK

-257 SAFERNAAKD
+257 GAFERNTAKD
-267 LYAKYGDDEEAVR
+267 LYAKYGDNEEAVR
-280 KAVEGMKGFSG
+280 KALEGMKGFSEG
-291 GESGNDF
+291 GNEFDNLVAAIGGQESG
-298 ENLLTSFGIQESDG
+298 G
-312 NYNAKNARTGASGKY
+312 NYNAKNGRTGASGKY
-327 QILPSNWPSW
+327 QIMPDNWPSW

-353 QEKVARFKLKQYY
+353 QEIVARFKLKQYY
-366 DKYGAAGAAVA
+366 DKYGARGAAIA
-377 WYSGETNAQRW
+377 WYGGEGALNYSADAMNRKQ
-388 VSGKTTD
+388 
-395 VWGNTWDTPQHGN
+395 GNGD
-408 EPSIKEYAESV
+408 EPSINEYADSV
-419 TSRAGNVHSTH
+419 LARMGTGHSTH

-461 LFEGIKSELFS
+461 LFEGIKNEIFA
-472 MFNNGTSYSDAMAWA
+472 MFNNGTNYSDAMAWA
-487 TNQAGSDPDK
+487 TNQVGSDPDK

-560 ATNSDMNTL
+560 ATNSDMNSL

-593 AMGSSSNNK
+593 VMGTSSNDK

-663 GNDALLAKAGIARA
+663 GNDALLAKAGIARV

>member
-117 HSQKNQL
+117 HSKKNQL

-195 RGAEFIESKSRA
+195 RGAEFVESKSRA
-207 NIGQVVASAVGASIT
+207 NIGQVIASAVGASIT
-222 NEDYGTMRNLMDK
+222 NEDYGTMRNIMDK

-257 SAFERNAAKD
+257 SAFERNTAKD
-267 LYAKYGDDEEAVR
+267 LYAKYGDNEEAVR
-280 KAVEGMKGFSG
+280 KALEGMKGFSEG
-291 GESGNDF
+291 GNEFDNLVAAIGGQESG
-298 ENLLTSFGIQESDG
+298 G
-312 NYNAKNARTGASGKY
+312 NYNAKNSRTGASGKY
-327 QILPSNWPSW
+327 QIMPDNWPSW

-353 QEKVARFKLKQYY
+353 QEIVARFKLKQYY
-366 DKYGAAGAAVA
+366 DKYGARGAAIA
-377 WYSGETNAQRW
+377 WYGGEGALNYSADAMNRKQ
-388 VSGKTTD
+388 
-395 VWGNTWDTPQHGN
+395 GNGD
-408 EPSIKEYAESV
+408 EPSINEYADSV
-419 TSRAGNVHSTH
+419 LARMGTGHSTH

-461 LFEGIKSELFS
+461 LFEGIKNEIFA

-511 QGRSGSGGSGG
+511 QGRSGSSGSGG
-522 REGIAKLGSDGKEA
+522 REAIAKLGSDGKEA

-560 ATNSDMNTL
+560 ATNSDMNSL

-593 AMGSSSNNK
+593 VMGTSSNDK

-642 RTFGTYVTKPGFLWD
+642 RTFGSYVTKPGFLWD

-663 GNDALLAKAGIARA
+663 GNDALLAKAGIARV

>member
-1 MKIAGYQGSVNLGAG
+1 MKIAGYQGSVNLGTG

-222 NEDYGTMRNLMDK
+222 NEDYGTMRNIMDK

-257 SAFERNAAKD
+257 NAFERNTAKD

-280 KAVEGMKGFSG
+280 KEVENMDAFSPEG
-291 GESGNDF
+291 GKVETQAEGTTWVRNSGVSLDGVKQQVTIGLSDIAKEFNT
-298 ENLLTSFGIQESDG
+298 LSGAQLIVTSGTDSTDIH
-312 NYNAKNARTGASGKY
+312 
-327 QILPSNWPSW
+327 
-337 SQEAG
+337 
-342 LPAGAE
+342 
-348 MTPEN
+348 
-353 QEKVARFKLKQYY
+353 
-366 DKYGAAGAAVA
+366 AAGEHSHGAGVKLDVAADWLENADNRKKFISYMQSKGIKVLDEYSNPSPNSTGGHLDLDFTDYKGGTVA
-377 WYSGETNAQRW
+377 HKHISLDG
-388 VSGKTTD
+388 
-395 VWGNTWDTPQHGN
+395 
-408 EPSIKEYAESV
+408 
-419 TSRAGNVHSTH
+419 
-430 NMSQDEQDRIM
+430 QDRIM
-441 KQYRT
+441 KQYRI

-461 LFEGIKSELFS
+461 LFEGIKNEIFA
-472 MFNNGTSYSDAMAWA
+472 MFGNGTSYSDAMAWA

-497 YVTYRNAVT
+497 YVTYRNAVE

-511 QGRSGSGGSGG
+511 QGGSGSS
-522 REGIAKLGSDGKEA
+522 GSDGSSNGKLDDDAIGVLED
-536 VISMLE
+536 MLQE
-542 AGRFKSKA
+542 GKFASIDQ
-550 EFLAFARSHG
+550 FLAYAANKG
-560 ATNSDMNTL
+560 A
-569 DKSYDNWLSGA
+569 
-580 GEYAY
+580 
-585 DWDGLCKY
+585 
-593 AMGSSSNNK
+593 SSAQRGK
-602 VKQGL
+602 L
-607 KIYGKQ
+607 EKIYNDWYSGTGEFAFDMEGLVQQVAGKNADALYKKKIQNYGRQ
-613 WVRTYRAE
+613 WVRAYRAKN
-621 HNGMNPDESVL
+621 HGMNPGETELLEALRNCV
-632 VDAMKQAITT
+632 TT
-642 RTFGTYVTKPGFLWD
+642 KVYGSYVTEKHSFWFD
-657 STKTFS
+657 STEDIKAS
-663 GNDALLAKAGIARA
+663 DADLIARGIASVN
-677 EKIAD
+677 KTGD
-682 DWYHV
+682 DWYDV
-687 TYFDGSDGNVNG
+687 KWLDGTSGKING
-699 GYLDEVMN
+699 AYLAKLLK

>member
-117 HSQKNQL
+117 HSKKNQL

-222 NEDYGTMRNLMDK
+222 NEDYGTMRNIMDK

-257 SAFERNAAKD
+257 SAFERNTAKD
-267 LYAKYGDDEEAVR
+267 LYAKYGDNEEAVR
-280 KAVEGMKGFSG
+280 KELEGMKGFSEG
-291 GESGNDF
+291 GNEFDNLVAAIGGQESG
-298 ENLLTSFGIQESDG
+298 G
-312 NYNAKNARTGASGKY
+312 NYNAKNGRTGASGKY
-327 QILPSNWPSW
+327 QIMPDNWPSW

-353 QEKVARFKLKQYY
+353 QEIVARFKLKQYY
-366 DKYGAAGAAVA
+366 DKYGARGAAIA
-377 WYSGETNAQRW
+377 WYGGEGALNYSADAMNRKQ
-388 VSGKTTD
+388 
-395 VWGNTWDTPQHGN
+395 GNGD
-408 EPSIKEYAESV
+408 EPSINEYADSV
-419 TSRAGNVHSTH
+419 LARMGTGHSTH

-461 LFEGIKSELFS
+461 LFEGIKSEIFS

-511 QGRSGSGGSGG
+511 QGRSGSSGSGG
-522 REGIAKLGSDGKEA
+522 REGIAKLGSDGKEV

-560 ATNSDMNTL
+560 ATNSDMNSL

-593 AMGSSSNNK
+593 AMGSSSNDK

-621 HNGMNPDESVL
+621 HNGLNPDESVL

-663 GNDALLAKAGIARA
+663 GNDALLAKAGIARV

-699 GYLDEVMN
+699 GYLDEIMN

>member
-222 NEDYGTMRNLMDK
+222 NEDYGTMRNIMDK

-257 SAFERNAAKD
+257 SAFERNTAKD
-267 LYAKYGDDEEAVR
+267 LYAKYGDNEEAVR
-280 KAVEGMKGFSG
+280 KELEGMKGFSEG
-291 GESGNDF
+291 GNEFDNLVVAIGGQESG
-298 ENLLTSFGIQESDG
+298 G
-312 NYNAKNARTGASGKY
+312 NYNAKNGRTGASGKY
-327 QILPSNWPSW
+327 QIMPDNWPSW

-353 QEKVARFKLKQYY
+353 QEIVARFKLKQYY
-366 DKYGAAGAAVA
+366 DKYGARGAAIAWYGGEGALKYSAGAM
-377 WYSGETNAQRW
+377 NRKQ
-388 VSGKTTD
+388 
-395 VWGNTWDTPQHGN
+395 GNGD
-408 EPSIKEYAESV
+408 EPSINEYADSV
-419 TSRAGNVHSTH
+419 LARMGTGHSTH

-461 LFEGIKSELFS
+461 LFEGIKSEIFS

-497 YVTYRNAVT
+497 YVTYRNAVV

-511 QGRSGSGGSGG
+511 QGRSGSSGSGG
-522 REGIAKLGSDGKEA
+522 REAIAKLGSDGKEA

-542 AGRFKSKA
+542 AGRLKSKA

-560 ATNSDMNTL
+560 ATNSDMNSL

-585 DWDGLCKY
+585 DWDGLCRY
-593 AMGSSSNNK
+593 AMGGSSNNK

-607 KIYGKQ
+607 KIFGKQ

-642 RTFGTYVTKPGFLWD
+642 RTFGTYVTKPGFLW
-657 STKTFS
+657 TFS
-663 GNDALLAKAGIARA
+663 GNDALLAKAGIARV

>member
-92 TAGAGAS
+92 TAGAGAN

-117 HSQKNQL
+117 HSKKNQL

-222 NEDYGTMRNLMDK
+222 NEDYGTMRNIMDK

-257 SAFERNAAKD
+257 SAFERNTAKD
-267 LYAKYGDDEEAVR
+267 LYAKYGDNEEAVR
-280 KAVEGMKGFSG
+280 KELEGMKGFSEG
-291 GESGNDF
+291 GNEFDNLVAAIGGQESG
-298 ENLLTSFGIQESDG
+298 G
-312 NYNAKNARTGASGKY
+312 NYNAKNGRTGASGKY
-327 QILPSNWPSW
+327 QIMPDNWPSW

-353 QEKVARFKLKQYY
+353 QEIVARFKLKQYY
-366 DKYGAAGAAVA
+366 DKYGARGAAIA
-377 WYSGETNAQRW
+377 WYGGEGALKYSADAMNRKQ
-388 VSGKTTD
+388 
-395 VWGNTWDTPQHGN
+395 GNGD
-408 EPSIKEYAESV
+408 EPSINEYADSV
-419 TSRAGNVHSTH
+419 LARMGTGHSTH

-461 LFEGIKSELFS
+461 LFEGIKSEIFS

-511 QGRSGSGGSGG
+511 QGRSGSSGSGG

-560 ATNSDMNTL
+560 ATNSDMNSL

-593 AMGSSSNNK
+593 AMGSSSNDK

-613 WVRTYRAE
+613 WVRIYRAK

-663 GNDALLAKAGIARA
+663 GNDALLAKAGIARV

-699 GYLDEVMN
+699 GYLDEIMN

>member
-1 MKIAGYQGSVNLGAG
+1 MKIAGYQGGVNLGTSS
-16 GGATVKVSSDL
+16 GATVKVSSDL

-222 NEDYGTMRNLMDK
+222 NEDYGTMRNIMDK

-257 SAFERNAAKD
+257 SAFERNTAKD
-267 LYAKYGDDEEAVR
+267 LYAKYGDNEEAVR
-280 KAVEGMKGFSG
+280 KELEGMKGFSEG
-291 GESGNDF
+291 GNEFDNLVAAIGGQESG
-298 ENLLTSFGIQESDG
+298 G
-312 NYNAKNARTGASGKY
+312 NYNAKNGRTGASGKY
-327 QILPSNWPSW
+327 QIMPDNWPSW

-353 QEKVARFKLKQYY
+353 QEIVARFKLKQYY
-366 DKYGAAGAAVA
+366 DKYGARGAAIA
-377 WYSGETNAQRW
+377 WYGGEGALKYSDGAMNRKQ
-388 VSGKTTD
+388 
-395 VWGNTWDTPQHGN
+395 GNGD
-408 EPSIKEYAESV
+408 EPSINEYADSV
-419 TSRAGNVHSTH
+419 LARMGTGHSTH

-461 LFEGIKSELFS
+461 LFEGIKSEIFS

-497 YVTYRNAVT
+497 YVTYRNAVV

-511 QGRSGSGGSGG
+511 QGRSGSSGSGG
-522 REGIAKLGSDGKEA
+522 SSNGKLDDDAIGVLEDMLQEGKFASIDQ
-536 VISMLE
+536 
-542 AGRFKSKA
+542 
-550 EFLAFARSHG
+550 FLAYAANKG
-560 ATNSDMNTL
+560 A
-569 DKSYDNWLSGA
+569 
-580 GEYAY
+580 
-585 DWDGLCKY
+585 
-593 AMGSSSNNK
+593 SSAQRGK
-602 VKQGL
+602 L
-607 KIYGKQ
+607 EKIYKDWYSGTGEFAFDMEGLVQQVAGKNADALYKKKIQNYGRQ
-613 WVRTYRAE
+613 WVRTYRAQ
-621 HNGMNPDESVL
+621 HGGNNPGETELLEALQNCV
-632 VDAMKQAITT
+632 TT
-642 RTFGTYVTKPGFLWD
+642 KVYGSYVTEKHSFWFD
-657 STKTFS
+657 STEDIKAS
-663 GNDALLAKAGIARA
+663 DADLIARGIASVN
-677 EKIAD
+677 KTGD
-682 DWYHV
+682 DWYDV
-687 TYFDGSDGNVNG
+687 KWLDGTSGKING
-699 GYLDEVMN
+699 AYLAKLLK

>member
-92 TAGAGAS
+92 TAGASSS

-117 HSQKNQL
+117 HSKKNQL

-142 QYEQKQKE
+142 QYEQKQRE

-222 NEDYGTMRNLMDK
+222 NEDYGTMRNIMDK

-257 SAFERNAAKD
+257 SAFERNTAKD

-280 KAVEGMKGFSG
+280 KEVENMDAFSPEG
-291 GESGNDF
+291 GKVETQAEGTTWVRNSGVSLDGVKQQVTIGLSDIAKEFNT
-298 ENLLTSFGIQESDG
+298 LSGAQLIVTSGTDSTDIH
-312 NYNAKNARTGASGKY
+312 
-327 QILPSNWPSW
+327 
-337 SQEAG
+337 
-342 LPAGAE
+342 
-348 MTPEN
+348 
-353 QEKVARFKLKQYY
+353 
-366 DKYGAAGAAVA
+366 AAGEHSHAAGVKLDVA
-377 WYSGETNAQRW
+377 ADWLENADNRKKFISYMQSKGIKVLDEYSNPSPNSTG
-388 VSGKTTD
+388 GHLDLDFTD
-395 VWGNTWDTPQHGN
+395 YKGGTVAHKHISLDG
-408 EPSIKEYAESV
+408 
-419 TSRAGNVHSTH
+419 
-430 NMSQDEQDRIM
+430 QDRIM
-441 KQYRT
+441 KQYRI

-461 LFEGIKSELFS
+461 LFEGIKSEIFA
-472 MFNNGTSYSDAMAWA
+472 MFGNGTSYSEAMAWA

-511 QGRSGSGGSGG
+511 QGGSGSSGSGGSSNGKLDDDAIG
-522 REGIAKLGSDGKEA
+522 VLEDMLQEGKFASIDQ
-536 VISMLE
+536 
-542 AGRFKSKA
+542 
-550 EFLAFARSHG
+550 FLAYAANKG
-560 ATNSDMNTL
+560 A
-569 DKSYDNWLSGA
+569 
-580 GEYAY
+580 
-585 DWDGLCKY
+585 
-593 AMGSSSNNK
+593 SSAQRGK
-602 VKQGL
+602 L
-607 KIYGKQ
+607 EKIYNDWYSGTGEFAFDMEGLVQQVAGKNADALYKKKIQNYGRQ
-613 WVRTYRAE
+613 WVRAYRTKN
-621 HNGMNPDESVL
+621 HGMNPGETELLEALRNCV
-632 VDAMKQAITT
+632 TT
-642 RTFGTYVTKPGFLWD
+642 KVYGSYVTEKHSFWFD
-657 STKTFS
+657 STEDIKAS
-663 GNDALLAKAGIARA
+663 DADLIARGIASVN
-677 EKIAD
+677 KTGD
-682 DWYHV
+682 DWYDV
-687 TYFDGSDGNVNG
+687 KWLDGTSGKING
-699 GYLDEVMN
+699 AYLAKLLK

>member
-16 GGATVKVSSDL
+16 GSATVKVSSDL

-222 NEDYGTMRNLMDK
+222 NEDYGTMRNIMDK

-257 SAFERNAAKD
+257 SAFERNTAKD

-280 KAVEGMKGFSG
+280 KEVENMDAFSPEG
-291 GESGNDF
+291 GKVETQAEGTTWVRNSGVSLDGVKQQVTIGLSDIAKEFNT
-298 ENLLTSFGIQESDG
+298 LSGAQLIVTSGTDSTDIH
-312 NYNAKNARTGASGKY
+312 
-327 QILPSNWPSW
+327 
-337 SQEAG
+337 
-342 LPAGAE
+342 
-348 MTPEN
+348 
-353 QEKVARFKLKQYY
+353 
-366 DKYGAAGAAVA
+366 AAGEHSHGAGVKLDVAADWLENADNRKKFISYMQSKGIKVLDEYSNPSPNSTGGHLDLDFTDYKGGTVA
-377 WYSGETNAQRW
+377 HKHISLDG
-388 VSGKTTD
+388 
-395 VWGNTWDTPQHGN
+395 
-408 EPSIKEYAESV
+408 
-419 TSRAGNVHSTH
+419 
-430 NMSQDEQDRIM
+430 QDRIM
-441 KQYRT
+441 KQYRI

-461 LFEGIKSELFS
+461 LFEGIKSEIFA
-472 MFNNGTSYSDAMAWA
+472 MFGNGTSYSEAMAWA

-497 YVTYRNAVT
+497 YVTYRNAVE

-511 QGRSGSGGSGG
+511 QGRSGSSGG
-522 REGIAKLGSDGKEA
+522 GNGKLDDDAIGVLEDMLQEGKFSSIDQ
-536 VISMLE
+536 
-542 AGRFKSKA
+542 
-550 EFLAFARSHG
+550 FLAYAANKG
-560 ATNSDMNTL
+560 A
-569 DKSYDNWLSGA
+569 
-580 GEYAY
+580 
-585 DWDGLCKY
+585 
-593 AMGSSSNNK
+593 SSAQRGK
-602 VKQGL
+602 L
-607 KIYGKQ
+607 EKIYNDWYSGTGEFAFDMEGLVQQVAGKNADKLYKKKIQNYGRQ
-613 WVRTYRAE
+613 WVRAYRAKN
-621 HNGMNPDESVL
+621 HGMNPGETELLEALQNCV
-632 VDAMKQAITT
+632 TT
-642 RTFGTYVTKPGFLWD
+642 KVYGSYVTEKHSFWFD
-657 STKTFS
+657 STEDIKAS
-663 GNDALLAKAGIARA
+663 DADLIARGIASVT
-677 EKIAD
+677 KTGD
-682 DWYHV
+682 DWYDV
-687 TYFDGSDGNVNG
+687 KWLDGTSGKING
-699 GYLDEVMN
+699 AYLAKLLK

>member
-117 HSQKNQL
+117 HSKKNQL

-222 NEDYGTMRNLMDK
+222 NEDYGTMRNIMDK

-257 SAFERNAAKD
+257 SAFERNTAKD
-267 LYAKYGDDEEAVR
+267 LYAKYGDNEEAVR
-280 KAVEGMKGFSG
+280 KALEGMKGFSEG
-291 GESGNDF
+291 GNEFDNLVAAIGGQESG
-298 ENLLTSFGIQESDG
+298 G
-312 NYNAKNARTGASGKY
+312 NYNAKNGRTGASGKY
-327 QILPSNWPSW
+327 QIMPDNWPSW

-342 LPAGAE
+342 LPAGVE

-353 QEKVARFKLKQYY
+353 QEIVARFKLKQYY
-366 DKYGAAGAAVA
+366 DKYGARGAAIAWYGGEGALKYSAGAM
-377 WYSGETNAQRW
+377 NRKQ
-388 VSGKTTD
+388 
-395 VWGNTWDTPQHGN
+395 GNGD
-408 EPSIKEYAESV
+408 EPSINEYADSV
-419 TSRAGNVHSTH
+419 LARMGTGHSTH

-461 LFEGIKSELFS
+461 LFEGIKSEIFS

-511 QGRSGSGGSGG
+511 QGRSGSSGSGG

-560 ATNSDMNTL
+560 ATNSDMNSL

-593 AMGSSSNNK
+593 AMGSSSNDK

-613 WVRTYRAE
+613 WVRMYRAK
-621 HNGMNPDESVL
+621 HNGMHPDESVL

-642 RTFGTYVTKPGFLWD
+642 RTFGTYVTNPGFLWD

-663 GNDALLAKAGIARA
+663 GNDALLAKAGIARV

>member
-117 HSQKNQL
+117 HSKKNQL

-195 RGAEFIESKSRA
+195 RGAEFVESKSRA

-222 NEDYGTMRNLMDK
+222 NEDYGTMRNIMDK

-257 SAFERNAAKD
+257 SAFERNTAKD
-267 LYAKYGDDEEAVR
+267 LYAKYGDNEEAVR
-280 KAVEGMKGFSG
+280 KALEGMKGFSEG
-291 GESGNDF
+291 GNEFDNLVAAIGGQESG
-298 ENLLTSFGIQESDG
+298 G
-312 NYNAKNARTGASGKY
+312 NYNAKNSRTGASGKY
-327 QILPSNWPSW
+327 QIMPDNWPSW

-353 QEKVARFKLKQYY
+353 QEIVARFKLKQYY
-366 DKYGAAGAAVA
+366 DKYGARGAAIA
-377 WYSGETNAQRW
+377 WYGGEGALNYSADAMNRKQ
-388 VSGKTTD
+388 
-395 VWGNTWDTPQHGN
+395 GNGD
-408 EPSIKEYAESV
+408 EPSINEYADSV
-419 TSRAGNVHSTH
+419 LARMGTGHSTH

-461 LFEGIKSELFS
+461 LFEGIKSEIFS

-487 TNQAGSDPDK
+487 TKQAGSDPDK

-511 QGRSGSGGSGG
+511 QGRSGSSGSGG
-522 REGIAKLGSDGKEA
+522 REAIAKLGSDGKEA

-560 ATNSDMNTL
+560 ATNSNMNSL

-593 AMGSSSNNK
+593 VMGTSSNDK

-642 RTFGTYVTKPGFLWD
+642 RTFGSYVTKPGFLWD

-663 GNDALLAKAGIARA
+663 GNDALLAKAGIARV

>member
-92 TAGAGAS
+92 TAGASSS

-117 HSQKNQL
+117 HSKKNQL

-136 GFQTVD
+136 GFQAVD
-142 QYEQKQKE
+142 QYEQKQRE

-222 NEDYGTMRNLMDK
+222 NEDYGTMRNIMDK

-257 SAFERNAAKD
+257 SAFERNTAKD

-280 KAVEGMKGFSG
+280 KEVENMDAFSPEG
-291 GESGNDF
+291 GKVETQAEGTTWVRNSGVSLDGVKQQVTIGLSDIAKEFNT
-298 ENLLTSFGIQESDG
+298 LSGAQLIVTSGTDSTDIH
-312 NYNAKNARTGASGKY
+312 
-327 QILPSNWPSW
+327 
-337 SQEAG
+337 
-342 LPAGAE
+342 
-348 MTPEN
+348 
-353 QEKVARFKLKQYY
+353 
-366 DKYGAAGAAVA
+366 AAGEHSHGAGVKLDVAADWLENADNRKKFISYMQSKGIKVLDEYSNPSPNSTGGHLDLDFTDYKGGTVA
-377 WYSGETNAQRW
+377 HKHISLDG
-388 VSGKTTD
+388 
-395 VWGNTWDTPQHGN
+395 
-408 EPSIKEYAESV
+408 
-419 TSRAGNVHSTH
+419 
-430 NMSQDEQDRIM
+430 QDRIM
-441 KQYRT
+441 KQYRI

-461 LFEGIKSELFS
+461 LFEGIKSEIFA
-472 MFNNGTSYSDAMAWA
+472 MFGKGTSYDAAMTWA

-511 QGRSGSGGSGG
+511 QGRSGSSGSGESSNG
-522 REGIAKLGSDGKEA
+522 KLDDDAIGVLEDMLQEGKFASIDQ
-536 VISMLE
+536 
-542 AGRFKSKA
+542 
-550 EFLAFARSHG
+550 FLAYAANKG
-560 ATNSDMNTL
+560 A
-569 DKSYDNWLSGA
+569 
-580 GEYAY
+580 
-585 DWDGLCKY
+585 
-593 AMGSSSNNK
+593 SSAQRGK
-602 VKQGL
+602 L
-607 KIYGKQ
+607 EKIYKDWYSGTGEFAFDMEGLVQQVAGKNADALYKKKIQNYGRQ
-613 WVRTYRAE
+613 WVRAYRTKN
-621 HNGMNPDESVL
+621 HGMNPGETELLEALRNCV
-632 VDAMKQAITT
+632 TT
-642 RTFGTYVTKPGFLWD
+642 KVYGSYVTEKHSFWFD
-657 STKTFS
+657 STEDIKAS
-663 GNDALLAKAGIARA
+663 DADLIARGIASVN
-677 EKIAD
+677 KTGD
-682 DWYHV
+682 DWYDV
-687 TYFDGSDGNVNG
+687 KWLDGTSGKING
-699 GYLDEVMN
+699 AYLAKLLK

>member
-117 HSQKNQL
+117 HSKKNQL

-222 NEDYGTMRNLMDK
+222 NEDYSTMRNIMDK

-257 SAFERNAAKD
+257 SAFERNTAKD
-267 LYAKYGDDEEAVR
+267 LYAKYGDNEEAVR
-280 KAVEGMKGFSG
+280 KALEGMKGFSEG
-291 GESGNDF
+291 GNEFDNLVAAIGGQESG
-298 ENLLTSFGIQESDG
+298 G
-312 NYNAKNARTGASGKY
+312 NYNAKNGRTGASGKY
-327 QILPSNWPSW
+327 QIMPDNWPSW

-353 QEKVARFKLKQYY
+353 QEIVARFKLKQYY
-366 DKYGAAGAAVA
+366 DKYGARGAAIA
-377 WYSGETNAQRW
+377 WYGGEGALKYSADAMNRKQ
-388 VSGKTTD
+388 
-395 VWGNTWDTPQHGN
+395 GNGD
-408 EPSIKEYAESV
+408 EPSINEYADSV
-419 TSRAGNVHSTH
+419 LARMGTGHSTH

-461 LFEGIKSELFS
+461 LFEGIKNELFS

-487 TNQAGSDPDK
+487 TKQAGSDPDK

-511 QGRSGSGGSGG
+511 QGRSGSSGSGG
-522 REGIAKLGSDGKEA
+522 REAIAKLGSDGKEA

-560 ATNSDMNTL
+560 ATNSDMNSL

-593 AMGSSSNNK
+593 VMGTSSNDK

-613 WVRTYRAE
+613 WVRTYRTE

-663 GNDALLAKAGIARA
+663 GNDALLAKAGIARV

>member
-1 MKIAGYQGSVNLGAG
+1 MKIAGYQGSVNLGTG

-117 HSQKNQL
+117 HSKKNQL

-207 NIGQVVASAVGASIT
+207 NIGQVVASAVDASIT
-222 NEDYGTMRNLMDK
+222 NEDYSTMRNIMDK

-257 SAFERNAAKD
+257 SAFERNTAKD
-267 LYAKYGDDEEAVR
+267 LYAKYGDNEEAVR
-280 KAVEGMKGFSG
+280 KALEGMKGFSEG
-291 GESGNDF
+291 GNEFDNLVAAIGGQESG
-298 ENLLTSFGIQESDG
+298 G
-312 NYNAKNARTGASGKY
+312 NYNAKNGRTGASGKY
-327 QILPSNWPSW
+327 QIMPDNWPSW

-353 QEKVARFKLKQYY
+353 QEIVARFKLKQYY
-366 DKYGAAGAAVA
+366 DKYGARGAAIA
-377 WYSGETNAQRW
+377 WYGGEGALKYSADAMNRKQ
-388 VSGKTTD
+388 
-395 VWGNTWDTPQHGN
+395 GNGD
-408 EPSIKEYAESV
+408 EPSINEYADSV
-419 TSRAGNVHSTH
+419 LARMGTGHSTH

-461 LFEGIKSELFS
+461 LFEGIKSEIFS

-511 QGRSGSGGSGG
+511 QGRSGSSGSGV
-522 REGIAKLGSDGKEA
+522 REAIAKLGSDGKEA

-560 ATNSDMNTL
+560 ATNSDMNSL

-593 AMGSSSNNK
+593 VMGNSSNDK

-642 RTFGTYVTKPGFLWD
+642 RTFGSYVTKPGFLWD

>member
-117 HSQKNQL
+117 HSKKNQL

-222 NEDYGTMRNLMDK
+222 NEDYGTMRKLMDK

-257 SAFERNAAKD
+257 SAFERNTAKD

-280 KAVEGMKGFSG
+280 KEVENMDAFSPEG
-291 GESGNDF
+291 GKVETQAEGTTWVRNSGVSLDGVKQQVTIGLSDIAKEFNT
-298 ENLLTSFGIQESDG
+298 LSGAQLIVTSGTDSTDIH
-312 NYNAKNARTGASGKY
+312 
-327 QILPSNWPSW
+327 
-337 SQEAG
+337 
-342 LPAGAE
+342 
-348 MTPEN
+348 
-353 QEKVARFKLKQYY
+353 
-366 DKYGAAGAAVA
+366 AAGEHSHGAGVKLDVAADWLENADNRKKFISYMQSKGIKVLDEYSNPSPNSTGGHLDLDFTDYKGGTVA
-377 WYSGETNAQRW
+377 HKHISLDG
-388 VSGKTTD
+388 
-395 VWGNTWDTPQHGN
+395 
-408 EPSIKEYAESV
+408 
-419 TSRAGNVHSTH
+419 
-430 NMSQDEQDRIM
+430 QDRIM
-441 KQYRT
+441 KQYRI

-461 LFEGIKSELFS
+461 LFEGIKNEIFA
-472 MFNNGTSYSDAMAWA
+472 MFKNSTSYSEAMTWA

-497 YVTYRNAVT
+497 YVTYRNAVE

-511 QGRSGSGGSGG
+511 QGRSGSSGGGGSSNGKLDDDAIG
-522 REGIAKLGSDGKEA
+522 VLEDMLQEGKFASIDQ
-536 VISMLE
+536 
-542 AGRFKSKA
+542 
-550 EFLAFARSHG
+550 FLAYAANKG
-560 ATNSDMNTL
+560 A
-569 DKSYDNWLSGA
+569 
-580 GEYAY
+580 
-585 DWDGLCKY
+585 
-593 AMGSSSNNK
+593 SSAQRGK
-602 VKQGL
+602 L
-607 KIYGKQ
+607 EKIYKDWYSGTGEFAFDMEGLVQQVAGKNADALYKKKIQNYGRQ
-613 WVRTYRAE
+613 WVRAYRTKN
-621 HNGMNPDESVL
+621 HGMNPGETELLEALRNCVTTKVYGSY
-632 VDAMKQAITT
+632 ITEKHS
-642 RTFGTYVTKPGFLWD
+642 FWFD
-657 STKTFS
+657 STEDIKAS
-663 GNDALLAKAGIARA
+663 DADLIARGIASVN
-677 EKIAD
+677 KTGD
-682 DWYHV
+682 DWYDV
-687 TYFDGSDGNVNG
+687 KWLDGTSGKING
-699 GYLDEVMN
+699 AYLAKLLK

>member
-1 MKIAGYQGSVNLGAG
+1 MKIAGYQGSVNLGTG

-92 TAGAGAS
+92 TAGASAS

-222 NEDYGTMRNLMDK
+222 NEDYGTMRNIMDK

-257 SAFERNAAKD
+257 SAFERNTAKD
-267 LYAKYGDDEEAVR
+267 LYAKYGDNEEAVR
-280 KAVEGMKGFSG
+280 KELEGMKGFSEG
-291 GESGNDF
+291 GNEFDNLVAAIGGQESG
-298 ENLLTSFGIQESDG
+298 G
-312 NYNAKNARTGASGKY
+312 NYNAKNGRTGASGKY
-327 QILPSNWPSW
+327 QIMPDNWPSW
-337 SQEAG
+337 SREAG
-342 LPAGAE
+342 LPAGAA

-353 QEKVARFKLKQYY
+353 QEIVARFKLKQYY
-366 DKYGAAGAAVA
+366 DKYGARGAAIAWYGGEGALKYSAGAM
-377 WYSGETNAQRW
+377 NRKQ
-388 VSGKTTD
+388 
-395 VWGNTWDTPQHGN
+395 GNGD
-408 EPSIKEYAESV
+408 EPSINEYADSV
-419 TSRAGNVHSTH
+419 LARMGTGHSTH

-497 YVTYRNAVT
+497 YVTYRNAVE

-511 QGRSGSGGSGG
+511 QGRSGSSGG
-522 REGIAKLGSDGKEA
+522 GNGKLDDDAIGVLEDMLQEGKFSSIAQ
-536 VISMLE
+536 
-542 AGRFKSKA
+542 
-550 EFLAFARSHG
+550 FLAYAANKG
-560 ATNSDMNTL
+560 A
-569 DKSYDNWLSGA
+569 
-580 GEYAY
+580 
-585 DWDGLCKY
+585 
-593 AMGSSSNNK
+593 SSAQRGK
-602 VKQGL
+602 L
-607 KIYGKQ
+607 EKIYNDWYSGTGEFAFDMEGLVQQVAGKNADALYKKKIQNYGRQ
-613 WVRTYRAE
+613 WVRAYRVKN
-621 HNGMNPDESVL
+621 HGMNPGETELLEALRNCV
-632 VDAMKQAITT
+632 TT
-642 RTFGTYVTKPGFLWD
+642 KVYGSYVTEKHSFWFD
-657 STKTFS
+657 STEDIKAS
-663 GNDALLAKAGIARA
+663 DADLIARGIASVN
-677 EKIAD
+677 KTGD
-682 DWYHV
+682 DWYDV
-687 TYFDGSDGNVNG
+687 KWLDGTSGKING
-699 GYLDEVMN
+699 AYLAKLLK

>member
-1 MKIAGYQGSVNLGAG
+1 MKIAGYQGSVNLGTG
-16 GGATVKVSSDL
+16 GGAAVKVSSDL

-34 KGLAAIAGAAN
+34 KGLAAIAGAAS

-92 TAGAGAS
+92 TAGASSS

-117 HSQKNQL
+117 HSKKNQL

-222 NEDYGTMRNLMDK
+222 NEDYGTMRNIMDK

-257 SAFERNAAKD
+257 SAFERNTAKD

-280 KAVEGMKGFSG
+280 KEVENMDAFSPEG
-291 GESGNDF
+291 GKVETQAEGTTWVRNSGVSLDGVKQQVTIGLSDIAKEFNT
-298 ENLLTSFGIQESDG
+298 LSGAQLIVTSGTDSTDIH
-312 NYNAKNARTGASGKY
+312 
-327 QILPSNWPSW
+327 
-337 SQEAG
+337 
-342 LPAGAE
+342 
-348 MTPEN
+348 
-353 QEKVARFKLKQYY
+353 
-366 DKYGAAGAAVA
+366 AAGEHSHGAGVKLDVAADWLENADNRKKFISYMQSKGIKVLDEYSNPSPNSTGGHLDLDFTDYKGGTVA
-377 WYSGETNAQRW
+377 HKHISLDG
-388 VSGKTTD
+388 
-395 VWGNTWDTPQHGN
+395 
-408 EPSIKEYAESV
+408 
-419 TSRAGNVHSTH
+419 
-430 NMSQDEQDRIM
+430 QDRIM
-441 KQYRT
+441 KQYRI

-461 LFEGIKSELFS
+461 LFEGIKNEIFA
-472 MFNNGTSYSDAMAWA
+472 MFGNGTSYSEAMAWA

-497 YVTYRNAVT
+497 YVTYRNAVN

-511 QGRSGSGGSGG
+511 QGRSGSGGSSNGKLDNDAIG
-522 REGIAKLGSDGKEA
+522 VLEDMLQEGKFSSIDQ
-536 VISMLE
+536 
-542 AGRFKSKA
+542 
-550 EFLAFARSHG
+550 FLAYAANKG
-560 ATNSDMNTL
+560 A
-569 DKSYDNWLSGA
+569 
-580 GEYAY
+580 
-585 DWDGLCKY
+585 
-593 AMGSSSNNK
+593 SSAQRGK
-602 VKQGL
+602 L
-607 KIYGKQ
+607 EKIYKDWYSGTGEFAFDMEGLVQQVAGKNADALYKKKIQNYGRQ
-613 WVRTYRAE
+613 WVRAYRVKN
-621 HNGMNPDESVL
+621 HGMNPGETELLEALQNCV
-632 VDAMKQAITT
+632 TT
-642 RTFGTYVTKPGFLWD
+642 KVYGSYVTEKHSFWFD
-657 STKTFS
+657 STEDIKAS
-663 GNDALLAKAGIARA
+663 DADLIARGIASVN
-677 EKIAD
+677 KTGD
-682 DWYHV
+682 DWYDV
-687 TYFDGSDGNVNG
+687 KWLDGTSGKING
-699 GYLDEVMN
+699 AYLAKLLK

>member
-16 GGATVKVSSDL
+16 GGATVKVSSDI

-34 KGLAAIAGAAN
+34 KGLAALAGAAN

-117 HSQKNQL
+117 HSKKNQL

-222 NEDYGTMRNLMDK
+222 NEDYSTMRNIMDK

-257 SAFERNAAKD
+257 SAFERNTAKD
-267 LYAKYGDDEEAVR
+267 LYAKYGDNEEAVR
-280 KAVEGMKGFSG
+280 KEVEGMKGFSEG
-291 GESGNDF
+291 GNEFDNLVAAIGGQESG
-298 ENLLTSFGIQESDG
+298 G
-312 NYNAKNARTGASGKY
+312 NYNAKNSRTGASGKY
-327 QILPSNWPSW
+327 QIMPDNWPSW

-353 QEKVARFKLKQYY
+353 QEIVARFKLKQYY
-366 DKYGAAGAAVA
+366 DKYGARGAAIA
-377 WYSGETNAQRW
+377 WYGGEGALNYSADALNRKQ
-388 VSGKTTD
+388 
-395 VWGNTWDTPQHGN
+395 GNGD
-408 EPSIKEYAESV
+408 EPSINEYADSV
-419 TSRAGNVHSTH
+419 LARMGTGHSTH

-441 KQYRT
+441 KQYRI

-461 LFEGIKSELFS
+461 LFEGIKNEIFA
-472 MFNNGTSYSDAMAWA
+472 MFHNGTSYSDAMAWA

-511 QGRSGSGGSGG
+511 QGRSGSSGSGG
-522 REGIAKLGSDGKEA
+522 REAIAKLGSDGKEA

-560 ATNSDMNTL
+560 ATNSDMNSL

-585 DWDGLCKY
+585 DWDSLCKY
-593 AMGSSSNNK
+593 VMGTSSNDK

-613 WVRTYRAE
+613 WVRTYRTE

-642 RTFGTYVTKPGFLWD
+642 RTFGSYVTKPGFLWD

-663 GNDALLAKAGIARA
+663 GNDALLAKAGIARV

>member
-117 HSQKNQL
+117 HSKKNQL

-222 NEDYGTMRNLMDK
+222 NEDYSTMRNIMDK

-257 SAFERNAAKD
+257 SAFERNTAKD
-267 LYAKYGDDEEAVR
+267 LYAKYGDNEEAVR
-280 KAVEGMKGFSG
+280 KALEGMKGFSEG
-291 GESGNDF
+291 GNEFDNLVAAIGGQESG
-298 ENLLTSFGIQESDG
+298 G
-312 NYNAKNARTGASGKY
+312 NYNAKNGRTGASGKY
-327 QILPSNWPSW
+327 QIMPDNWPSW

-353 QEKVARFKLKQYY
+353 QEIVARFKLKQYY
-366 DKYGAAGAAVA
+366 DKYGARGAAIA
-377 WYSGETNAQRW
+377 WYGGEGALKYSADAMNRKQ
-388 VSGKTTD
+388 
-395 VWGNTWDTPQHGN
+395 GNGD
-408 EPSIKEYAESV
+408 EPSINEYADSV
-419 TSRAGNVHSTH
+419 LARMGTGHSTH

-487 TNQAGSDPDK
+487 TKQAGSDPDK

-511 QGRSGSGGSGG
+511 QGRSGSSGSGG
-522 REGIAKLGSDGKEA
+522 REAIAKLGSDGKEA

-560 ATNSDMNTL
+560 ATNSDMNSL

-593 AMGSSSNNK
+593 VMGSSSNDK

-663 GNDALLAKAGIARA
+663 GNDALLAKAGIARV

>member
-1 MKIAGYQGSVNLGAG
+1 MKIAGYQGSVNLGTG

-222 NEDYGTMRNLMDK
+222 NEDYGTMRNIMDK

-257 SAFERNAAKD
+257 SAFERNTAKD

-291 GESGNDF
+291 GGNEFDNLVAAIGGQESG
-298 ENLLTSFGIQESDG
+298 G
-312 NYNAKNARTGASGKY
+312 NYNAKNGRTGASGKY
-327 QILPSNWPSW
+327 QIMPDNWPSW
-337 SQEAG
+337 SREAG

-353 QEKVARFKLKQYY
+353 QEIVARFKLKQYY
-366 DKYGAAGAAVA
+366 DKYGARGAAIA
-377 WYSGETNAQRW
+377 WYGGEGALKYSADAMNRKQ
-388 VSGKTTD
+388 
-395 VWGNTWDTPQHGN
+395 GNGD
-408 EPSIKEYAESV
+408 EPSINEYADSV
-419 TSRAGNVHSTH
+419 LARMGTGHSTRS
-430 NMSQDEQDRIM
+430 MSQDEQDRIM

-461 LFEGIKSELFS
+461 LFEGIKNELFS
-472 MFNNGTSYSDAMAWA
+472 MFNNGTSYSEAMAWA

-497 YVTYRNAVT
+497 YVTYRNAVV

-511 QGRSGSGGSGG
+511 QGRSGSSGSGSSNG
-522 REGIAKLGSDGKEA
+522 KLDDDAIGVLEDMLQEGKFASIDQ
-536 VISMLE
+536 
-542 AGRFKSKA
+542 
-550 EFLAFARSHG
+550 FLAYAANKG
-560 ATNSDMNTL
+560 A
-569 DKSYDNWLSGA
+569 
-580 GEYAY
+580 
-585 DWDGLCKY
+585 
-593 AMGSSSNNK
+593 SSAQRGK
-602 VKQGL
+602 L
-607 KIYGKQ
+607 EKIYKDWYSGTGEFAFDMEGLVQQVAGKNADALYKKKIQNYGRQ
-613 WVRTYRAE
+613 WVRIYRAQ
-621 HNGMNPDESVL
+621 HGGNNPGETKLLEALQNCV
-632 VDAMKQAITT
+632 TT
-642 RTFGTYVTKPGFLWD
+642 KVYGSYVTEKHSFWFD
-657 STKTFS
+657 STEDIKAS
-663 GNDALLAKAGIARA
+663 DADLIARGIASVT
-677 EKIAD
+677 KTGD
-682 DWYHV
+682 DWYDV
-687 TYFDGSDGNVNG
+687 KWLDGTSGKING
-699 GYLDEVMN
+699 AYLAKLLK

>member
-1 MKIAGYQGSVNLGAG
+1 MKIAGYQGSVNLGTG

-222 NEDYGTMRNLMDK
+222 NEDYGTMRNIMDK

-257 SAFERNAAKD
+257 SAFERNTAKD

-280 KAVEGMKGFSG
+280 KEVENMDAFSPEG
-291 GESGNDF
+291 GKVETQAEGTTWVRNSGVSLDGVKQQVTVGLSDIAKEFNT
-298 ENLLTSFGIQESDG
+298 LSGAQLIVTSGTDSTDIH
-312 NYNAKNARTGASGKY
+312 
-327 QILPSNWPSW
+327 
-337 SQEAG
+337 
-342 LPAGAE
+342 
-348 MTPEN
+348 
-353 QEKVARFKLKQYY
+353 
-366 DKYGAAGAAVA
+366 AAGEHSHAAGIKLDVA
-377 WYSGETNAQRW
+377 ADWLENADNRKKFISYMQSKGIKVLDEYSNPSPNSTG
-388 VSGKTTD
+388 GHLDLDFTD
-395 VWGNTWDTPQHGN
+395 YKGGTVAHKHISLDG
-408 EPSIKEYAESV
+408 
-419 TSRAGNVHSTH
+419 
-430 NMSQDEQDRIM
+430 QDRIM

-461 LFEGIKSELFS
+461 LFEGIKNEIFA
-472 MFNNGTSYSDAMAWA
+472 MFNNGASYSEAMTWA

-497 YVTYRNAVT
+497 YVTYRNAVE

-511 QGRSGSGGSGG
+511 QGRSGSSGG
-522 REGIAKLGSDGKEA
+522 GNGKLDDDAIGVLEDMLQEGKFASIDQ
-536 VISMLE
+536 
-542 AGRFKSKA
+542 
-550 EFLAFARSHG
+550 FLAYAANKG
-560 ATNSDMNTL
+560 AS
-569 DKSYDNWLSGA
+569 SA
-580 GEYAY
+580 QRGE
-585 DWDGLCKY
+585 LE
-593 AMGSSSNNK
+593 
-602 VKQGL
+602 
-607 KIYGKQ
+607 KIYKDWYSGTGEFAFDMEGLVQQVAGKNADALYKKKIQNYGRQ
-613 WVRTYRAE
+613 WVRAYRVKN
-621 HNGMNPDESVL
+621 HGMNPGETELLEALRNCV
-632 VDAMKQAITT
+632 TT
-642 RTFGTYVTKPGFLWD
+642 KVYGSYVTEKHSFWFD
-657 STKTFS
+657 STEDIKAS
-663 GNDALLAKAGIARA
+663 DADLIARGIASVN
-677 EKIAD
+677 KTGD
-682 DWYHV
+682 DWYDV
-687 TYFDGSDGNVNG
+687 KWLDGTSGKING
-699 GYLDEVMN
+699 AYLAKLLK

>member
-117 HSQKNQL
+117 HSKKNQL

-222 NEDYGTMRNLMDK
+222 NEDYSTMRNIMDK

-257 SAFERNAAKD
+257 SAFERNIAND
-267 LYAKYGDDEEAVR
+267 LYAKYGDNEEAVR
-280 KAVEGMKGFSG
+280 KELEGMKEFSEG
-291 GESGNDF
+291 GNEFDNLVAAIGGQESG
-298 ENLLTSFGIQESDG
+298 G
-312 NYNAKNARTGASGKY
+312 NYNAKNGRTGASGKY
-327 QILPSNWPSW
+327 QIMPDNWPSW

-353 QEKVARFKLKQYY
+353 QEIVARFKLKQYY
-366 DKYGAAGAAVA
+366 DKYGARGAAIA
-377 WYSGETNAQRW
+377 WYGGEGALKYSADAMNRKQ
-388 VSGKTTD
+388 
-395 VWGNTWDTPQHGN
+395 GNGD
-408 EPSIKEYAESV
+408 EPSINEYADSV
-419 TSRAGNVHSTH
+419 LARMGTGHSTH

-487 TNQAGSDPDK
+487 TKQAGSDPDK

-511 QGRSGSGGSGG
+511 QGRSGSSGSGG
-522 REGIAKLGSDGKEA
+522 REAIAKLGSDGKEA

-560 ATNSDMNTL
+560 ATNSDMNSL

-593 AMGSSSNNK
+593 VMGTSSNDK

-613 WVRTYRAE
+613 WVRTYRTE

-663 GNDALLAKAGIARA
+663 GNDALLAKAGIARV

>member
-1 MKIAGYQGSVNLGAG
+1 MKIAGYQGSVNLGTG

-280 KAVEGMKGFSG
+280 KEVENMDAFSPEG
-291 GESGNDF
+291 GKVEAQAEGTTWVRNNGVSLDGVKQQVTVGLSDIAKEFNTLSGAQ
-298 ENLLTSFGIQESDG
+298 LIVTSGTDSTDIH
-312 NYNAKNARTGASGKY
+312 
-327 QILPSNWPSW
+327 
-337 SQEAG
+337 
-342 LPAGAE
+342 
-348 MTPEN
+348 
-353 QEKVARFKLKQYY
+353 
-366 DKYGAAGAAVA
+366 AAGEHSHGAGVKLDVAADWLENADNRKKFISYMQSKGIKVLDEYSNPSPNSTGGHLDLDFTDYKGGTVA
-377 WYSGETNAQRW
+377 H
-388 VSGKTTD
+388 K
-395 VWGNTWDTPQHGN
+395 H
-408 EPSIKEYAESV
+408 I
-419 TSRAGNVHSTH
+419 
-430 NMSQDEQDRIM
+430 SQDEQDRII

-511 QGRSGSGGSGG
+511 QGRSGSSGSGGSGNG
-522 REGIAKLGSDGKEA
+522 KLDDDAIGVLEDMLQEGKFASIDQ
-536 VISMLE
+536 
-542 AGRFKSKA
+542 
-550 EFLAFARSHG
+550 FLAYAANKG
-560 ATNSDMNTL
+560 A
-569 DKSYDNWLSGA
+569 
-580 GEYAY
+580 
-585 DWDGLCKY
+585 
-593 AMGSSSNNK
+593 SSAQRGK
-602 VKQGL
+602 L
-607 KIYGKQ
+607 EKIYKDWYSGTGEFAFDMEGLVQQVAGKNADALYKKKIQNYGRQ
-613 WVRTYRAE
+613 WVRAYRVKN
-621 HNGMNPDESVL
+621 HGMNPGETELLEALQNCV
-632 VDAMKQAITT
+632 TT
-642 RTFGTYVTKPGFLWD
+642 KVYGSYVTEKHSFWFD
-657 STKTFS
+657 STEDIKAS
-663 GNDALLAKAGIARA
+663 DADLIARGIASVN
-677 EKIAD
+677 KTGD
-682 DWYHV
+682 DWYDV
-687 TYFDGSDGNVNG
+687 KWLDGTSGKING
-699 GYLDEVMN
+699 AYLAKLLK